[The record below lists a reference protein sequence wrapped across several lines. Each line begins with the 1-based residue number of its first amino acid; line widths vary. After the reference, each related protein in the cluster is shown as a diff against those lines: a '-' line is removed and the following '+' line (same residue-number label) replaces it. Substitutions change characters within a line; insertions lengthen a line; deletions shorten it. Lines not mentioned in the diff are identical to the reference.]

1 MMGKRGEGAQ
11 IEVTVEASAKLK
23 AKLPKCL
30 AIQQDGQGRNSI
42 L

>member
-11 IEVTVEASAKLK
+11 IEVMVEASAKLK

-30 AIQQDGQGRNSI
+30 AIQQAGQGRHFV